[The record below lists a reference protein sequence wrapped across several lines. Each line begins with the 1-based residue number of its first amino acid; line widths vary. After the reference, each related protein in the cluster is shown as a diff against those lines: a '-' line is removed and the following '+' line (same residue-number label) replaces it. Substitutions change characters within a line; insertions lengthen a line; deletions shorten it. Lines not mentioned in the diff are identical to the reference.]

1 MKDSF
6 SFLSLTPKL
15 KQLQSG
21 EGRGTWV
28 EAISKVPFRGYP
40 RGQFQKKENYDQVI
54 LIHCDLRE
62 QGSGGSHI
70 LFISLQLGDPKPA
83 SHS

>member
-54 LIHCDLRE
+54 LIHCDLP
-62 QGSGGSHI
+62 
-70 LFISLQLGDPKPA
+70 ISSSSLSNLEIRNLPVTAKKP
-83 SHS
+83 